1 MFGKYTTY
9 IYKEKQIM
17 EQYRIGD
24 FAKYLGVTPDLLKH
38 YEDMG
43 IIQSVRSESGY
54 RYYPFHTTLYLIES
68 IRLRNYGLTLREIR
82 GILNEHSM
90 VNAQVERL
98 FNEKMELIHQEI
110 ALDQAL
116 TEDYADFCRW
126 KEALESRPWDWEIR
140 RSRRMYF
147 LPHTDGHAFLNDP
160 RIYEILNQW
169 MSYIPIIKS
178 ARKTDTDGKTVWG
191 FLADQDAVERLH
203 LPLNDVV
210 ELCPPQHIFYYKFC
224 ANILRD
230 DSETP
235 DNPENPAFR
244 QLKALGLSHAGPYFR
259 VSLMPG
265 DWERGLDY
273 LYGYYAIPLAE
284 KTPEP

>member
-9 IYKEKQIM
+9 IYKEKQTM

-178 ARKTDTDGKTVWG
+178 ARKTDPDGKTVWG

-224 ANILRD
+224 ASILRD

-284 KTPEP
+284 EAPTS